1 VGPRPL
7 PVPEAEGLP
16 PAWRAW
22 REQVKPGVFS
32 QWAFSKEKHHTLKRW
47 QELEEATVVKGGV
60 GEDLKQI
67 LLSIKAILLSF
78 FNR

>member
-1 VGPRPL
+1 M
-7 PVPEAEGLP
+7 P